1 MRGTILAVSLAVLVG
16 VSSVGCTSMPSLA
29 WWKTA
34 DNSNANATA
43 VARAAPALPSDV
55 AIQNEGLVTNTA
67 PATGNTPAPYVATA
81 APVVTPTG
89 YPNTGAPSF
98 TSTTPSVAQV
108 GPAINDSNLGTINLP
123 YNPNGVPPAAT
134 VAEAPPAAAPTTPSR
149 YATPSTPDYPPTN
162 TSAGNLPQIADAGS
176 RYGPQTAANTTPA
189 FNQAPAPSVAP
200 SYAPPTAQAYVPPTN
215 GGYGATQIS
224 ATGEIGDRYA
234 QPAPTQAPAEQP
246 ATVPVSASTGQGQA
260 IATSEPYRPGSTS
273 TYPGATGTT
282 SNYEV
287 ATRPEASTT
296 TPGMSSSV
304 PNVAT
309 PGNVTTPP
317 LSAPQ
322 VPRYW

>member
-1 MRGTILAVSLAVLVG
+1 MRGTIFAASLAVLVG

-55 AIQNEGLVTNTA
+55 AIQNEGLATNAA

-98 TSTTPSVAQV
+98 TSTPPSVAQV
-108 GPAINDSNLGTINLP
+108 RPAMNDSNLGTINLP

-134 VAEAPPAAAPTTPSR
+134 VAAVPPAAAPTTPSR

-162 TSAGNLPQIADAGS
+162 TPAGNLPQIADAGS
-176 RYGPQTAANTTPA
+176 RYGTQTAANTIPA
-189 FNQAPAPSVAP
+189 YNPAPAP
-200 SYAPPTAQAYVPPTN
+200 SYAPPTAQASVPSTN
-215 GGYGATQIS
+215 GGYGATLTS

-234 QPAPTQAPAEQP
+234 QPATTAPTQAPAEQP
-246 ATVPVSASTGQGQA
+246 AAVPGNASTGQGQA

-273 TYPGATGTT
+273 SYPGATSTT
-282 SNYEV
+282 LNYEV
-287 ATRPEASTT
+287 AARPEVPTT
-296 TPGMSSSV
+296 SPGTTSSV
-304 PNVAT
+304 PNVAV
-309 PGNVTTPP
+309 PGSVTTPP
-317 LSAPQ
+317 QSAPQ